1 MAWVWAVVPLMAL
14 LAAVAIPRL
23 GAREPAWPLEPRPP
37 LSREE
42 QVLYWRLC
50 EACPGYVVLSQVAL
64 AQLVEVL
71 DPARRETVFNRYRR
85 MVIDFVVCTTDF
97 GVVAAVELDDGRP
110 TTPGRI
116 AASERKAAVLRAV
129 EIPLLQFTV
138 RELPTAG
145 ELRSLLVMPREL
157 GTDVAAVPRR
167 AIA

>member
-1 MAWVWAVVPLMAL
+1 MAL
-14 LAAVAIPRL
+14 LALVAMQRL
-23 GAREPAWPLEPRPP
+23 GAHEPAWPLEARPP

-71 DPARRETVFNRYRR
+71 EPARRETVFNRYRR
-85 MVIDFVVCTTDF
+85 MVIDFVICTTDF
-97 GVVAAVELDDGRP
+97 RVVAAIELDDGRT
-110 TTPGRI
+110 TTPGR
-116 AASERKAAVLRAV
+116 ADANERKAAVLRAV
-129 EIPLLQFTV
+129 EIPLLHFTN
-138 RELPTAG
+138 RELPTSG

-157 GTDVAAVPRR
+157 SGDAAPPPRR